1 MGAIAAEL
9 ASILTPSQIATGD
22 ALSPDWRRQVSL
34 AYVGEPTIPVVVFP
48 DTEAELAAVVVAG
61 HAQGWR
67 MLPCGAGTK
76 LGWGGLMPELDVVIS
91 TAHLN
96 QVIAHWVE
104 DFTVRVQAGVRL
116 KDLQAQLRSHNQF
129 LPIDPMY
136 EDTATLGGI
145 VATADTG
152 SLRQRYGGIRDLLIG
167 VQMVRDDGAVAKA
180 GGRVVK
186 NVAGYDLMKLMT
198 GSYGTL
204 AVLSELTFKLYPV
217 PERTQTVQVLGSPD
231 AIARAA
237 LQIRLA
243 GITPVAMDWVGGPL
257 LGEALSLVGRFEGL
271 PEGVDEQIGRLRALA
286 TAAGAK
292 VEPIETAIWQ
302 QGRQALAQAE
312 VVAKVG
318 MKPTAISSFFEQAAQ
333 VFDGDWGIR
342 IHNAGG
348 LGLLGISGNQNVSE
362 RLLTMRSHC
371 QSAGG
376 FLSLLAG
383 PKSIKAQMDVWGYS
397 GNGLG
402 IMRQLKV
409 NFDPQSLLSTGRFVG
424 DI

>member
-152 SLRQRYGGIRDLLIG
+152 SLRQRYGGI
-167 VQMVRDDGAVAKA
+167 
-180 GGRVVK
+180 
-186 NVAGYDLMKLMT
+186 
-198 GSYGTL
+198 
-204 AVLSELTFKLYPV
+204 
-217 PERTQTVQVLGSPD
+217 
-231 AIARAA
+231 
-237 LQIRLA
+237 
-243 GITPVAMDWVGGPL
+243 
-257 LGEALSLVGRFEGL
+257 
-271 PEGVDEQIGRLRALA
+271 
-286 TAAGAK
+286 
-292 VEPIETAIWQ
+292 
-302 QGRQALAQAE
+302 
-312 VVAKVG
+312 
-318 MKPTAISSFFEQAAQ
+318 
-333 VFDGDWGIR
+333 
-342 IHNAGG
+342 
-348 LGLLGISGNQNVSE
+348 
-362 RLLTMRSHC
+362 
-371 QSAGG
+371 
-376 FLSLLAG
+376 
-383 PKSIKAQMDVWGYS
+383 
-397 GNGLG
+397 
-402 IMRQLKV
+402 
-409 NFDPQSLLSTGRFVG
+409 
-424 DI
+424 